1 MTIFSLFKETSTDE
15 NREKKEIIHKE
26 INQIIDEKSKAKES
40 NVKEISKETYKNTI
54 EHVTDEFG
62 DIMPETQRVRIDI
75 ERKNHLP
82 IVLAPEV
89 YAKRFPEADPAV
101 LGHYDAEGRVFL
113 KEGSPETVTHVTTHE
128 ALHLTSYK
136 EVDDFN
142 PELKVYQSGIR
153 ETTYKE
159 NRLEED
165 KNRALNEGITEMYAM
180 REMMQRGDISSIEAV
195 TAYPEAQRKAYELQ
209 EIVGSD
215 VIQKAYFG
223 GDLELLKSEVNRLSF
238 GDETAWNRYSE
249 NVDVL
254 EYGTDENEIRHA
266 RIKLTVQNAI
276 MTSFR
281 ESEAHDKPNQDN
293 V

>member
-15 NREKKEIIHKE
+15 NREKKEIIYNE
-26 INQIIDEKSKAKES
+26 INQKGIEKTEAKES
-40 NVKEISKETYKNTI
+40 NCKEISEKIYKKTI

-62 DIMPETQRVRIDI
+62 DIMPEAQRVRIDI
-75 ERKNHLP
+75 ERENHSP
-82 IVLAPEV
+82 TVLTPEV

-101 LGHYDAEGRVFL
+101 LGHYDEQGRVFL

-142 PELKVYQSGIR
+142 PVLKVYRSGIR
-153 ETTYKE
+153 ETTYRE
-159 NRLEED
+159 SRLEED
-165 KNRALNEGITEMYAM
+165 KNQALNEGITEMYAM
-180 REMMQRGDISSIEAV
+180 REMMQRGDISSIEAI

-223 GDLELLKSEVNRLSF
+223 GNSELLKSEVNRLSF
-238 GDETAWNRYSE
+238 GDETAWERYSE

-266 RIKLTVQNAI
+266 RIELTVQNAI

-281 ESEAHDKPNQDN
+281 ESEAHHESNQGN